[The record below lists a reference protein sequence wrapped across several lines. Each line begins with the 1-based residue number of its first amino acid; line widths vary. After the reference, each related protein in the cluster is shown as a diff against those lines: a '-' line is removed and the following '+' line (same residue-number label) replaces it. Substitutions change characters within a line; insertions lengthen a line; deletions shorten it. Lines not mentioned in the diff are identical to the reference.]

1 MNLEELKKKM
11 DEEHY
16 IYDDTLSTVLY
27 VALQLGRPLLIEG
40 AAGVGKTEVAKVMAA
55 ALDRELV
62 RLQCY
67 EGLDES
73 KALYEWNYQKQLL
86 SIQVNMNAQDREAL
100 TRSLFSDEYLLERPL
115 LKSIRSEKPVVLLI
129 DEIDK
134 ADEEFEAFLLEL
146 LSEMQVTIPEVGTIR
161 ANSVPF
167 VVLTSNRARPLS
179 EALRRR
185 CAYLYIEYPDMEKE
199 LAILRAKLPHVDDR
213 LCAQVALAVQKL
225 RSNEVILKK
234 PSIAETLDWAAALD
248 ALGIR
253 ELTPDALRKTA
264 GFVLKNNEDMAA
276 LARQTADKLDAMG
289 IKFKVVN
296 VVDLV
301 KLQSAKENN
310 EALSDEEFAELFTE
324 DKPVLFAYHSYARDV
339 RGLIYDRPNHDNF
352 NVHGYEEQG
361 STTTPYDMVRVN
373 NIDRYELQAEALR
386 MIDADKYADKINEL
400 EAFRQEAFQFAVDN
414 GYDHPDY
421 TDWVYSGV
429 NTNKQGAVSAT
440 AATAGD
446 NE

>member
-1 MNLEELKKKM
+1 MDLNTLKQKM
-11 DEEHY
+11 DEAKY
-16 IYDDTLSTVLY
+16 IYDETLAVVLA

-40 AAGVGKTEVAKVMAA
+40 AAGVGKTEIAKVMAS
-55 ALDRELV
+55 ALDRDLV

-86 SIQVNMNAQDREAL
+86 SIQVNMGSKDSEEL
-100 TRSLFSDEYLLERPL
+100 TKSLFSDEYLLERPL
-115 LKSIRSEKPVVLLI
+115 LKSIRSEREVVLLI

-146 LSEMQVTIPEVGTIR
+146 LSDMQVSIPEVGTIR
-161 ANSVPF
+161 AKTIPF

-253 ELTPDALRKTA
+253 ELTPDALRQTA
-264 GFVLKNNEDMAA
+264 GFVLKNNEDIN
-276 LARQTADKLDAMG
+276 AM
-289 IKFKVVN
+289 
-296 VVDLV
+296 DL
-301 KLQSAKENN
+301 
-310 EALSDEEFAELFTE
+310 EEG
-324 DKPVLFAYHSYARDV
+324 D
-339 RGLIYDRPNHDNF
+339 HDCQCGGSCGHH
-352 NVHGYEEQG
+352 HGG
-361 STTTPYDMVRVN
+361 HHH
-373 NIDRYELQAEALR
+373 
-386 MIDADKYADKINEL
+386 
-400 EAFRQEAFQFAVDN
+400 
-414 GYDHPDY
+414 G
-421 TDWVYSGV
+421 
-429 NTNKQGAVSAT
+429 
-440 AATAGD
+440 
-446 NE
+446 

>member
-1 MNLEELKKKM
+1 MDMLKLKQKL
-11 DEEHY
+11 DQSNY
-16 IYDDTLSTVLY
+16 IYDDTLATVLA
-27 VALQLGRPLLIEG
+27 VSLTLGRPLLIEG
-40 AAGVGKTEVAKVMAA
+40 AAGVGKTEIAKVMAA
-55 ALDRELV
+55 ALDRDLV

-86 SIQVNMNAQDREAL
+86 SIQVNMGNEDSDTL

-146 LSEMQVTIPEVGTIR
+146 LSEMQVSIPEVGTVR
-161 ANSVPF
+161 AKSVPF

-185 CAYLYIEYPDMEKE
+185 CAYLYISYPDMEKE

-225 RSNEVILKK
+225 RSSEAIIKK

-253 ELTPDALRKTA
+253 ELTPDALRQTA
-264 GFVLKNNEDMAA
+264 GFVLKNQEDMAV
-276 LARQTADKLDAMG
+276 LEGM
-289 IKFKVVN
+289 
-296 VVDLV
+296 DL
-301 KLQSAKENN
+301 KEHHCGCGGNCGGHHH
-310 EALSDEEFAELFTE
+310 E
-324 DKPVLFAYHSYARDV
+324 
-339 RGLIYDRPNHDNF
+339 
-352 NVHGYEEQG
+352 
-361 STTTPYDMVRVN
+361 
-373 NIDRYELQAEALR
+373 
-386 MIDADKYADKINEL
+386 
-400 EAFRQEAFQFAVDN
+400 
-414 GYDHPDY
+414 
-421 TDWVYSGV
+421 
-429 NTNKQGAVSAT
+429 
-440 AATAGD
+440 
-446 NE
+446 